1 MRKTKNK
8 IFAIMIA
15 MFFMLSMTASMV
27 LIPNANAHSPAW
39 QIPTY
44 AYIVASPNP
53 IGVGQTIQ
61 VYMWL
66 DEVYGAAGGTTA
78 AVGTNGAT
86 ASAALLSN
94 TYRFANYNLTIVP
107 PTGSSTTTIYPVVS
121 DTT

>member
-1 MRKTKNK
+1 MKKLK
-8 IFAIMIA
+8 SK
-15 MFFMLSMTASMV
+15 SMTILIAAFLMFSMAASTI
-27 LIPNANAHSPAW
+27 LIPSANAHSPPW

-78 AVGTNGAT
+78 AVGTNG
-86 ASAALLSN
+86 
-94 TYRFANYNLTIVP
+94 
-107 PTGSSTTTIYPVVS
+107 
-121 DTT
+121 